1 MCFGFIGGDRLKFGN
16 VILAVASIAVIDI
29 MLNFVLGIALIP
41 SIGSYWGMNS
51 AAIISIL
58 IAALFVGYIFAI
70 KIQEES
76 RIRSV
81 GKISVLFASV
91 MSLSVMMSAAA
102 NPYYKDW
109 IDETLRSVYT
119 TSAWTKA
126 DWYIYGQLS
135 LLTFV
140 VLNVVLALVL
150 TFIGMYAGSM
160 LRNPKKS

>member
-1 MCFGFIGGDRLKFGN
+1 LKFGN

-91 MSLSVMMSAAA
+91 MSLSVLMSAAA

-109 IDETLRSVYT
+109 IDETLRSMYT

-126 DWYIYGQLS
+126 DWYVYGQLS

-150 TFIGMYAGSM
+150 TFIGVYAGSM
-160 LRNPKKS
+160 LRKPKKS

>member
-76 RIRSV
+76 RIRAV

-91 MSLSVMMSAAA
+91 MSLSVVMSAAA

-109 IDETLRSVYT
+109 IDETLRSMYT

-126 DWYIYGQLS
+126 DWYVYGQLS

-150 TFIGMYAGSM
+150 TFIGVYAGSM
-160 LRNPKKS
+160 LRKPKKS

>member
-1 MCFGFIGGDRLKFGN
+1 LKFGN
-16 VILAVASIAVIDI
+16 VILAVASMAVIDI
-29 MLNFVLGIALIP
+29 ILGFVLDVALIP

-76 RIRSV
+76 IIRSV

-91 MSLSVMMSAAA
+91 MSLSVMISAAA

-109 IDETLRSVYT
+109 IDETLRSMYT

-126 DWYIYGQLS
+126 DWYVYGQLS

-150 TFIGMYAGSM
+150 TFIGLYGGSM
-160 LRNPKKS
+160 LRKPKKS

>member
-1 MCFGFIGGDRLKFGN
+1 MKFSD

-76 RIRSV
+76 RIRAV

-91 MSLSVMMSAAA
+91 MSLSVVMSAAA

-109 IDETLRSVYT
+109 IDETLRSMYT

-126 DWYIYGQLS
+126 DWYVYGQLS

-140 VLNVVLALVL
+140 VLNVVLALML
-150 TFIGMYAGSM
+150 TFIGVYAGSM
-160 LRNPKKS
+160 LRKPKKS

>member
-1 MCFGFIGGDRLKFGN
+1 MKFSD

-70 KIQEES
+70 KIQEEP
-76 RIRSV
+76 RIRAV

-91 MSLSVMMSAAA
+91 MSLSVVMSAAA

-109 IDETLRSVYT
+109 IDETLRSMYT

-126 DWYIYGQLS
+126 DWYVYGQIA
-135 LLTFV
+135 LLTVV
-140 VLNVVLALVL
+140 VLNVVLGLVL
-150 TFIGMYAGSM
+150 TFIGVYAGSM
-160 LRNPKKS
+160 LRKPKKS